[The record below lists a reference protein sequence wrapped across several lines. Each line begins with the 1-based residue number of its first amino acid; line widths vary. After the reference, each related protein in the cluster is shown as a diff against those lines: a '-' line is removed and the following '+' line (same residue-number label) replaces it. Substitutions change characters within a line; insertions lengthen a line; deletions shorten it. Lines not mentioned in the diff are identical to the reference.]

1 MIRVICC
8 LILFPVL
15 LPAQTAATDSVA
27 RRIERLSATLRF
39 SPGIG
44 DTLAVISSRLH
55 FRADTMIMEH
65 EIMEKG
71 RAVYRARVFIPADN
85 IDEVKLSSRV
95 IRPGAPER
103 LHSYVVSSKDYHQ
116 AFRSETMGA
125 PAPEYTHV
133 ASLNTPLDEELPKL
147 RQLAELTKRWAEL
160 MKH

>member
-65 EIMEKG
+65 EMKDEG
-71 RAVYRARVFIPADN
+71 RAVYRTRVFIPVDK
-85 IDEVKLSSRV
+85 IDEVKVSSHV

-103 LHSYVVSSKDYHQ
+103 LHSYVVSSKDYHR